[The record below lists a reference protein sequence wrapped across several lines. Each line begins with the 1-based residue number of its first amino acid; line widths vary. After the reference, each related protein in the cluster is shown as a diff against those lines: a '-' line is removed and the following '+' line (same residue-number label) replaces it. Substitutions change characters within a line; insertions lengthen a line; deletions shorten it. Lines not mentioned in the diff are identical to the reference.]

1 MYLKNCFYFTTS
13 ESVAQCLEKA
23 KKAIEESLN
32 PLINRV
38 EKVSDD
44 WKQTATQG
52 TQNAIDKF
60 TDTVEQAKGS
70 LEQNL
75 EQITV
80 QTVFTSSVTD
90 WFEQHSAFLRII
102 KTFNWSINHPI
113 ISLIIILF
121 ALAIFW
127 SLIKAITHLIES
139 ASLSILQ
146 IPVKLLQALI
156 KFCWL
161 FIGKFSNFA
170 HKKFTDEKTVDK
182 TLKIYRLQQ
191 NTASQRISDNK
202 QQRLKDISLRLAE
215 IQLEQQELLQ
225 EAADILDTEKIN
237 HSVI

>member
-127 SLIKAITHLIES
+127 SLIKAIARLIES

-191 NTASQRISDNK
+191 KTACQRISDNK